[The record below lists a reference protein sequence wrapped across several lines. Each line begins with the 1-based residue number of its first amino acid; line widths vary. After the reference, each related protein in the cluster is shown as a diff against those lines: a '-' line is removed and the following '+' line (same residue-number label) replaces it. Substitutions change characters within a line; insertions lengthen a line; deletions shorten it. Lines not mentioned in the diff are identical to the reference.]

1 MRAGWVRQIVAR
13 QFVAGVRMSCDKSS
27 RDKLSLAGQIALLH
41 ESSAQCLHRR
51 RYAGRRRNTSA
62 SSARKGN
69 TELNTYQTGGAAEAA
84 DILRVLPGRAALRHL
99 YQLRNVAIA
108 TTPVVILVAVL
119 VYHVALPVFPLT
131 VGVGALAVFNV
142 YTWYRLRSSR
152 PASDAEFFRHL
163 VFDVQ
168 VMTYLLSLT
177 GDDNNPF
184 AYLFLVP
191 LTITAAYLDWRYTIA
206 MLGITCGDYVFLH
219 IDHIPLEMPDGN
231 PVPDGVVDAAMN
243 VSYVMAASVTAL
255 FVSRIATTARAYAS
269 ALAAAREKQLND
281 QFVVGFGTLA
291 AGAAHE
297 MGTPLSVIAVLVN
310 ELRAG
315 RGDMRE
321 GIETIGKQV
330 ANCKRTLE
338 YLAEAAGR
346 SQLDGNPGIGLDR
359 FLESVACRFQTVRP
373 DARLG
378 RYWGIASPAPVV
390 REDLTLAQSLL
401 TLLNNAADASKEAV
415 EMTGSVRNDMLVV
428 EVEDRGGGI
437 PDEIAEQLG
446 RPFVTTK
453 GPERGMGMG
462 LFLAKTAIERLGGTL
477 EFFSRRGGGT
487 RVSVTLPLATL
498 QC

>member
-1 MRAGWVRQIVAR
+1 LT
-13 QFVAGVRMSCDKSS
+13 FSP
-27 RDKLSLAGQIALLH
+27 
-41 ESSAQCLHRR
+41 
-51 RYAGRRRNTSA
+51 
-62 SSARKGN
+62 KGS
-69 TELNTYQTGGAAEAA
+69 TAEAA
-84 DILRVLPGRAALRHL
+84 EILRVLPGRAALRHL
-99 YQLRNVAIA
+99 YQLRNFTIA
-108 TTPVVILVAVL
+108 TTPAVILVAVV
-119 VYHVALPVFPLT
+119 VYHVALPVLPLT
-131 VGVGALAVFNV
+131 VGVGALAVFNI
-142 YTWYRLRSSR
+142 YTWCRLRSSR

-163 VFDVQ
+163 VFDVL

-206 MLGITCGDYVFLH
+206 MLGITFADYVFLH
-219 IDHIPLEMPDGN
+219 VLHVPLQMPDGS
-231 PVPDGVVDAAMN
+231 PVPAGVIDAAVN
-243 VSYVMAASVTAL
+243 VSYLMAASVIAL

-269 ALAAAREKQLND
+269 ALAAARETQLND

-297 MGTPLSVIAVLVN
+297 MGTPLFVIAVLVN

-315 RGDMRE
+315 RGNIGE
-321 GIETIGKQV
+321 SIETIGKQV
-330 ANCKRTLE
+330 QACKRTLE

-346 SQLDGNPGIGLDR
+346 SRLDGNPGVGLDR
-359 FLESVACRFQTVRP
+359 FLESVACRFQTIRP

-378 RYWGIASPAPVV
+378 IDWGIPSPVPVV

-415 EMTGSVRNDMLVV
+415 EMKGSLRDDTLVV
-428 EVEDRGGGI
+428 EVVDRGTGI
-437 PDEIAEQLG
+437 PKEIAEQLG

-477 EFFSRRGGGT
+477 EFFNRQGGGT